1 MLVSFTHPAA
11 DLTETLE
18 RLRAEDVLGQLI
30 ERRGRM
36 AELAT
41 EDGDPKLDWVDQVA
55 WALAHPERLAELEQ
69 QAAELVGRFDHLVW
83 AGMGGSVQT
92 VHALKAL
99 GLLDRPGFTV
109 HPLDSTDPAAL
120 NRLLVEIGGE
130 AGLER
135 TAMVGVSMAM
145 TSEEP
150 ITHLEWFDEVLR
162 TRGLDP
168 GFHLLVMALP
178 GSLLDRFARRRR
190 APRHPLQLDGQCHVP
205 GRMSAPSTLVF
216 LLPAALAL
224 VPEGGL
230 REVLERCQ
238 AEFQLAPGLGLPDR
252 SRLVREDPFC
262 RLAAWLGRE
271 WAHGRDMVLLETA
284 SELAGLGPWVEQ
296 VVEESLGKAGQG
308 LLAFYDQDPAVWRA
322 PGLSRLRIAATAA
335 DPPALEMDLPVGD
348 RRRRLA
354 AVARF
359 FAGWNLTVAL
369 LGYLRGIPFAGQP
382 AVENYKRYARELRQG
397 TAALPYPD
405 GDLES
410 SPDGRLQ
417 LFWGALGT
425 VGLNVEWLRQRARA
439 WGGGP
444 SALLASVLAEL
455 AGQGRL
461 GYLDLTLNAD
471 PQGPLWE
478 ATRRGARLL
487 AKLLALPVKVR
498 SGPRDYHS
506 TEQSETDGP
515 PRLLSV
521 RVLVRRAE
529 RVALGRY
536 GSRFLHAQALGTLLA
551 MRDAGR
557 PVLFVLLEDS
567 DPAPLRQLLE
577 GAGRLL
583 QEDLATGVREG
594 AGEAVTGEP

>member
-1 MLVSFTHPAA
+1 VLVSFVNTTA
-11 DLTETLE
+11 DVTETLE
-18 RLRAEDVLGQLI
+18 RLRVEDVLGQLI

-69 QAAELVGRFDHLVW
+69 QAAELVDRFDHLIW

-120 NRLLVEIGGE
+120 NRLLEEIGGE
-130 AGLER
+130 AGLTR
-135 TAMVGVSMAM
+135 TAMVGVSLAM

-162 TRGLDP
+162 SRGLDP
-168 GFHLLVMALP
+168 GAHLLVMTLP
-178 GSLLDRFARRRR
+178 GSLLDRFAHRRR

-224 VPEGGL
+224 APEGGL

-238 AEFQLAPGLGLPDR
+238 AEFQLGPGLGLQDR
-252 SRLVREDPFC
+252 SRLIRADPFC

-271 WAHGRDMVLLETA
+271 WAQGRDMVLLETE

-308 LLAFYDQDPAVWRA
+308 LLAFYDQDPGLSRA
-322 PGLSRLRIAATAA
+322 PGVTRLRIAAGAV
-335 DPPALEMDLPVGD
+335 DGPALELEFPADD
-348 RRRRLA
+348 RRRCLA
-354 AVARF
+354 TVARF
-359 FAGWNLTVAL
+359 FAGWNLAVAL
-369 LGYLRGIPFAGQP
+369 LGYLRGITFAGQP
-382 AVENYKRYARELRQG
+382 AVENYKRYARELRQS
-397 TAALPYPD
+397 TAPLPYPD

-410 SPDGRLQ
+410 SPDDRLH
-417 LFWGALGT
+417 LFWGALGAA
-425 VGLNVEWLRQRARA
+425 GLNVEWLRQRARA
-439 WGGGP
+439 WGDGP
-444 SALLASVLAEL
+444 SALLAAVLAEL
-455 AGQGRL
+455 AAQERL

-471 PQGPLWE
+471 PKGPLWE
-478 ATRRGARLL
+478 AAQRGARLL
-487 AKLLALPVKVR
+487 AGVLGLPVKVR

-515 PRLLSV
+515 PRLLSL
-521 RVLVRRAE
+521 RVLVRRSE

-536 GSRFLHAQALGTLLA
+536 ESRFLHAQALGTLLA

-557 PVLFVLLEDS
+557 PVLLVLLEDS
-567 DPAPLRQLLE
+567 EASPLQELLE
-577 GAGRLL
+577 RAARLL
-583 QEDLATGVREG
+583 QEDLAAEVRE
-594 AGEAVTGEP
+594 ATGEAVTGEP